1 VQETIHHQSSFSGFN
16 PHDLVR
22 WCTNLKFY
30 STLEGSQFEGYI
42 LEVLCYEAIK
52 IFVDRLPSCPD
63 KDRVR
68 SLIEEVSKA
77 NWDLG
82 ANFSHILAT
91 KYFVP
96 RAEIGSCKRVIFDAM
111 VKETWKAEVE
121 RGVSQFG

>member
-1 VQETIHHQSSFSGFN
+1 M
-16 PHDLVR
+16 
-22 WCTNLKFY
+22 KFY
-30 STLEGSQFEGYI
+30 STLEGSQFESYI
-42 LEVLCYEAIK
+42 LEVLYYEGIK
-52 IFVDRLPSCPD
+52 IFVDRLPSCQD
-63 KDRVR
+63 KNRLR

-82 ANFSHILAT
+82 ATFGHILAT

-96 RAEIGSCKRVIFDAM
+96 RAEVGSSKRVIFDVM

>member
-1 VQETIHHQSSFSGFN
+1 MQETVHQSSFSGFN

-30 STLEGSQFEGYI
+30 STLEVSQFENYL
-42 LEVLCYEAIK
+42 LEVICYEAVK
-52 IFVDRLPSCPD
+52 IFVDRQPSCKD
-63 KDRVR
+63 KNRVL

-77 NWDLG
+77 NWD
-82 ANFSHILAT
+82 FTHISTT

-96 RAEIGSCKRVIFDAM
+96 RTEIGSSKRVTFDGL
-111 VKETWKAEVE
+111 VKEAWKAEVE